1 MQREYLKKR
10 PNFRFYFEHVRPS
23 WPTFSLFT
31 ARSFFLHFL
40 PVQSFFIL
48 HPDFFENQC
57 GLTQPLNFH
66 LCYPF
71 YVPTYSLQEWQYLT
85 NTSVSI
91 TLPLDIK
98 ATVPF
103 REANPVRCHAASP
116 LTFILAIGSL
126 LKLLPRPSRS
136 LLSNLICYFWFSS
149 NFRVSNIKFT
159 VNIFICRIVHR
170 FR

>member
-71 YVPTYSLQEWQYLT
+71 YVPTYSLQEWQYLA

-98 ATVPF
+98 AT
-103 REANPVRCHAASP
+103 
-116 LTFILAIGSL
+116 FILAIGLL